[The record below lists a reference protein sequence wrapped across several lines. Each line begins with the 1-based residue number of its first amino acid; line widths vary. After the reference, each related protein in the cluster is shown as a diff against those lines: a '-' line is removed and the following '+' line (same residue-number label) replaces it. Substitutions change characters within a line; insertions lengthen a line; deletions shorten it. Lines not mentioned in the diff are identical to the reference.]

1 MFLVLIAGK
10 MDKPDALCYNFHLMS
25 IHPSAIIGKNVT
37 IGKGTEI
44 GPNVFIE
51 KDVRIGLGNKIW
63 PGAYLCSGTEIGDQ
77 NEIHMNAV
85 IGHAPQDLAYQ
96 GVPTKTIIG
105 NKNIIREFATIHR
118 STKEGSE
125 TVLGNNN
132 YLMAYAHM
140 GHNARV
146 GNNVVLVNGVQLGGY
161 TVIEDGAVI
170 AGMVVVHQFCRIG
183 KLAMIGGSSAVN
195 KDTPPFTIS
204 AGRTTVVVG
213 LNMVGLRRAQIL
225 PSTRDEIKRAYKLL
239 YTSGLN
245 TAHAISE
252 IEKMATTPEVKY
264 FSEFVKASKR
274 GICPG
279 GSASETRTV
288 TTEAED

>member
-1 MFLVLIAGK
+1 MA
-10 MDKPDALCYNFHLMS
+10 

-37 IGKGTEI
+37 LGEGNQI

-51 KDVRIGLGNKIW
+51 DDVVIGSNNLFY
-63 PGAYLCSGTEIGDQ
+63 PGVYVSKGTEIGNG
-77 NEIHMNAV
+77 NEFHMNAV
-85 IGHAPQDLAYQ
+85 IGHAPQDLSYQ
-96 GVPTKTIIG
+96 GAKTKTIIG
-105 NKNIIREFATIHR
+105 NKNMIREFVTIHR
-118 STKEGSE
+118 GTKEGSE

-161 TVIEDGAVI
+161 TVIEDGTVI

-239 YTSGLN
+239 YTSGFN
-245 TAHAISE
+245 TAHAIFE